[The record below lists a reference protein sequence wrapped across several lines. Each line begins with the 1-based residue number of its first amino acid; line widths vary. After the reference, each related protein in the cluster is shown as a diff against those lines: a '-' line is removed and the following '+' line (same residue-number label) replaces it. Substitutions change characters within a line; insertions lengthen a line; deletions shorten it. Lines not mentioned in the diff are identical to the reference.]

1 MGAGWYEE
9 LRQEAS
15 LRLEPN
21 VFDWLVGGSEREES
35 LHSAHDAWSEA
46 RLLPDA
52 GFDVTEVDLS
62 TSVLGRRVEPLS
74 PWYRPGSTASCT
86 PRRTRD
92 GGRMRRPR
100 APLHALL
107 PCLVPPGPGCRPE
120 RAVVVPVV
128 RHERPR
134 PHSCACDP
142 GD

>member
-1 MGAGWYEE
+1 MTASPMGAGWYEE

-86 PRRTRD
+86 PRRNP
-92 GGRMRRPR
+92 RRRPHAPASGSSSRSPPVPR
-100 APLHALL
+100 APWTGL
-107 PCLVPPGPGCRPE
+107 PSRTRRGGSSRT
-120 RAVVVPVV
+120 
-128 RHERPR
+128 
-134 PHSCACDP
+134 S
-142 GD
+142 